1 MAANRDEKETLF
13 RFVLPDPDQRKIVM
27 KGFFLLQRT
36 GKLTGPAPCTYALID
51 QNHPLRPRVPR

>member
-1 MAANRDEKETLF
+1 MAANGDEKETLF

-36 GKLTGPAPCTYALID
+36 GKLTGPTTRTNALID
-51 QNHPLRPRVPR
+51 QHHPLLPRVPR